1 MENIQSKLIELNKK
15 ILETGKIK
23 ISFKE
28 TFFSKPVIV
37 SFAVCAV
44 EIILVIFAYCNSDCL
59 TVIKSCTYSIMVFST
74 CHLIYLFY
82 NCFHSLKEIKKTN
95 LSTTLV
101 QSFEKHI
108 FEKEEIFNI
117 IKKIEIKDKE
127 SLEKYSNYIK
137 HLINKSQDLFSF
149 IFDGIQNVGLFSAF
163 IAILNNLKN
172 LPTIIEN
179 NTLFEL
185 LVYFIPISV
194 PVTIISEK
202 IKFLKYKKIN
212 YYLEEYYESKGE
224 K

>member
-1 MENIQSKLIELNKK
+1 MENTRNELIKLNKK
-15 ILETGKIK
+15 ILEAEKIK

-37 SFAVCAV
+37 SFSVCV
-44 EIILVIFAYCNSDCL
+44 GEIILAFIAYCNSDKQIL
-59 TVIKSCTYSIMVFST
+59 IKFITYAIMGLSIG
-74 CHLIYLFY
+74 HLIYLSYGYF
-82 NCFHSLKEIKKTN
+82 CLFKEIKKTN

-101 QSFEKHI
+101 QSFERHF

-185 LVYFIPISV
+185 LVYFIPISI

-212 YYLEEYYESKGE
+212 YYLEEYFGRKEE
-224 K
+224 